1 MAAHSRSL
9 NKEKVVAAAVQLANE
24 TGAVDKVTL
33 ADLAAVLE
41 IRPPSLYNHIDGL
54 EGLRHDLALYA
65 GRDLLRRLR
74 KASFGLTGREA
85 IRAMAFTYRQ
95 FAFDQPGLYTLT
107 VTAPD
112 AHDEEL
118 AELAQE
124 WLQMLL
130 LIMASL
136 NLYDENALHAI
147 RGFRALLHGFISLE
161 ALGGFKM
168 PLNHDESFARLL
180 NTYLDGLG
188 Q

>member
-1 MAAHSRSL
+1 MAARNRSL
-9 NKEKVVAAAVQLANE
+9 SKEKVVAAAVQLANE

-33 ADLAAVLE
+33 ADLATVLE
-41 IRPPSLYNHIDGL
+41 IRTPSLYNHIDGL
-54 EGLRHDLALYA
+54 GGLRHDLALHA

-85 IRAMAFTYRQ
+85 LKTMALCYRQ
-95 FAFDQPGLYTLT
+95 FAYEQPGLYSLT
-107 VTAPD
+107 VIAPD
-112 AHDEEL
+112 PQDEEL
-118 AELAQE
+118 TELAQE

-136 NLYDENALHAI
+136 NLYDEDALHAI

-168 PLNHDESFARLL
+168 SLSHEESFVRV
-180 NTYLDGLG
+180 LDTHLAGLG